1 MSVAHMLETCHW
13 KRNRKC
19 KAKGRE
25 GAEGKGFKK
34 VEKGWGE
41 GWRSREK
48 GRRGRNRW
56 KGFSDESRC

>member
-34 VEKGWGE
+34 VEKGWGGGVAE
-41 GWRSREK
+41 QGKREAGK
-48 GRRGRNRW
+48 
-56 KGFSDESRC
+56 ESMERV